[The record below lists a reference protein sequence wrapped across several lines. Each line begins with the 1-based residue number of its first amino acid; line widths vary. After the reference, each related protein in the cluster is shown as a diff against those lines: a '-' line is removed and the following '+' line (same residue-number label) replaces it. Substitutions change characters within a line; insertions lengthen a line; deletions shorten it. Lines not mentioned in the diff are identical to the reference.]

1 MDLTQKQPF
10 LLAQNSS
17 IWLHETFSNYFDTIL
32 NINPDCGLQDFRTD
46 TPNDTIVPQ
55 TSPYLIKDL
64 VKKSKKHKA
73 AHASA
78 PQMTRLPDETRQHM
92 CRSQA
97 MNPFTPCCEAVH
109 TKLRNRPH
117 GAVHGLAASSPHI
130 PPGRRIT

>member
-64 VKKSKKHKA
+64 VKKKQK
-73 AHASA
+73 
-78 PQMTRLPDETRQHM
+78 T
-92 CRSQA
+92 
-97 MNPFTPCCEAVH
+97 
-109 TKLRNRPH
+109 
-117 GAVHGLAASSPHI
+117 
-130 PPGRRIT
+130 